1 MTDTYHDALSEQ
13 LRKNVWDTLQH
24 EAKQL
29 SPVDYA
35 SVVTD
40 ITGIFDP
47 TPISDGAGF
56 LLSAAQGDALGAALS
71 LVGIAPYAG
80 DALAKPLK
88 IAKKAPQTAKALE
101 ALLHHSDNLALAG
114 QAALKRTGLSLEQ
127 VGAARK
133 EALAKVQQAM
143 LDVKVGK
150 TGCIECGLVGR
161 AGEKRQLKM
170 PRTGKNGKWKTMTG
184 EQPMDGN
191 GIFEFHEARSLPD
204 GRTVKEIE
212 FRNGTPVYDDYVEGR
227 KYDLWEV
234 TGDVDRDSNQLRAIM
249 RESDANWKPPSYDDF
264 VFHHFEDG
272 KVGYIPRNIHDLDSG
287 VLHIPVVT
295 P

>member
-88 IAKKAPQTAKALE
+88 IAKKAPLTAKALE
-101 ALLHHSDNLALAG
+101 ALLHHQSGAG
-114 QAALKRTGLSLEQ
+114 GPSRP
-127 VGAARK
+127 
-133 EALAKVQQAM
+133 EAHR
-143 LDVKVGK
+143 LDPRASRRGPQ
-150 TGCIECGLVGR
+150 GG
-161 AGEKRQLKM
+161 AGESPASHARCQGRQ
-170 PRTGKNGKWKTMTG
+170 
-184 EQPMDGN
+184 
-191 GIFEFHEARSLPD
+191 
-204 GRTVKEIE
+204 
-212 FRNGTPVYDDYVEGR
+212 
-227 KYDLWEV
+227 
-234 TGDVDRDSNQLRAIM
+234 DR
-249 RESDANWKPPSYDDF
+249 
-264 VFHHFEDG
+264 VC
-272 KVGYIPRNIHDLDSG
+272 
-287 VLHIPVVT
+287 
-295 P
+295 

>member
-1 MTDTYHDALSEQ
+1 MTDSYHDALSEQ

-29 SPVDYA
+29 SPLDYA
-35 SVVTD
+35 SVASD

-47 TPISDGAGF
+47 TPLSDGAGF

-114 QAALKRTGLSLEQ
+114 QAALKRAGLSLEQ

-133 EALAKVQQAM
+133 EAPASHAGCQGRQDRMHRVR
-143 LDVKVGK
+143 VGGCKRPK
-150 TGCIECGLVGR
+150 T
-161 AGEKRQLKM
+161 
-170 PRTGKNGKWKTMTG
+170 
-184 EQPMDGN
+184 
-191 GIFEFHEARSLPD
+191 
-204 GRTVKEIE
+204 
-212 FRNGTPVYDDYVEGR
+212 
-227 KYDLWEV
+227 
-234 TGDVDRDSNQLRAIM
+234 
-249 RESDANWKPPSYDDF
+249 
-264 VFHHFEDG
+264 
-272 KVGYIPRNIHDLDSG
+272 
-287 VLHIPVVT
+287 
-295 P
+295 